1 MKHDS
6 HNAGITVGEA
16 PYTVHIEKLEYADNA
31 AFTDDVVDDASTRV
45 TAISH

>member
-6 HNAGITVGEA
+6 HNARITVGEA
-16 PYTVHIEKLEYADNA
+16 PYTVHIEKLEYTDNA